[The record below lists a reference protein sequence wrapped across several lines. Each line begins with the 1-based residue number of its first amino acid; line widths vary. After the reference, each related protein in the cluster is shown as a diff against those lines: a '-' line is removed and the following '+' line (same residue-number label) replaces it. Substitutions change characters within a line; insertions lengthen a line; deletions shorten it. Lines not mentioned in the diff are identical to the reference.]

1 MNYADFIFS
10 LQAIQDLPDSTSL
23 DPRPILHSSRRH
35 KSRTKE
41 RADSLKENKD
51 GTSTKEVQVD
61 YTLLTPSFRRVSTI
75 KSSLYHICL
84 MFMLEGVNSH

>member
-51 GTSTKEVQVD
+51 GNGENESKDEEEEDSFKVISSFSFLRFFCISWFLCIVQS
-61 YTLLTPSFRRVSTI
+61 PPQ
-75 KSSLYHICL
+75 
-84 MFMLEGVNSH
+84 